1 MVLASTV
8 LIVKPHLSSILRKI
22 RLSVRFAT
30 GQALGFLSSWP
41 LFALCHHFL
50 VWYCADRIYPG
61 RKFRKYALLGD
72 DIVIGHSRVAAE
84 YQNVMSELGFGLSL
98 PEIVESLIKELSNSK
113 IADWGAR
120 FVSDQHFNASIC
132 ETGRLGCLFVELLV

>member
-1 MVLASTV
+1 MQIGYILAESFE
-8 LIVKPHLSSILRKI
+8 S
-22 RLSVRFAT
+22 
-30 GQALGFLSSWP
+30 
-41 LFALCHHFL
+41 
-50 VWYCADRIYPG
+50 
-61 RKFRKYALLGD
+61 GD